1 MSYIDFKRFAKSIW
15 KPFKVEFQDIEN
27 RLGDQRDIIEQEI
40 RLASETAAS
49 QARQEAVIY
58 QRCGYLYRE
67 RAEEW
72 RVQQDIKEKRN

>member
-27 RLGDQRDIIEQEI
+27 RLSDQRDIIEQEI
-40 RLASETAAS
+40 RLASETAAY